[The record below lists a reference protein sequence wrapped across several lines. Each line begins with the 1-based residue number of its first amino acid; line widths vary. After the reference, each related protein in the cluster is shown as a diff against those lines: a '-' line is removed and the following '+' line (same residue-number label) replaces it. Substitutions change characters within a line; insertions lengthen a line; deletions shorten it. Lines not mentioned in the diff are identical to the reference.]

1 MTSIPLHKRSR
12 SSRVIHMTEGRLLTT
27 VLYYSIP
34 LMISSTLQL
43 VFNAADTIVVGQF
56 AGNEALAAV
65 GSVGSLNNMII
76 CLFVGLSIGVNVL
89 VANFVG
95 ANLNREVSDTVH
107 TAILLSVLGGA
118 ALSVIGFT
126 TARPLLSLMGTP
138 DDVIDLA
145 VLYTRIIFIGMPVTM
160 LYNFAAAVLRAIGDT
175 KRPLYFLTIAGVVNV
190 ILNLIF
196 VIIFHMSVAG
206 VALATIISQ
215 GISAVLVTRSL
226 LYMDGPTRL
235 YIRKLKIHRRLL
247 VRIITIGL
255 PAGIQ
260 SMMFSISNVVIQS
273 SVNSFGSI
281 VVAGNAAAS
290 NVGNFVYQAM
300 NTFQQ
305 SVTSFAGQNLGAR
318 KPARV
323 IESLKV
329 CLFWAAVFGIILGP
343 LATFF
348 GRPLLSLFSSD
359 PNVIEVGIERLYVVV
374 LPYAICGIMD
384 VMTGV
389 LRGIGYSTLPMIV
402 SIMGACV
409 FRLLWIATVFR
420 ARRTMFV
427 LLLSYPVSWTI
438 TFVVLVALFIVLWNR
453 MKARFSPDESAQKA

>member
-1 MTSIPLHKRSR
+1 MSAFSLRKRSR
-12 SSRVIHMTEGRLLTT
+12 SSRVIHMTEGPLLTT

-34 LMISSTLQL
+34 LMISSLLQL

-65 GSVGSLNNMII
+65 GSVGSLYNMII
-76 CLFVGLSIGVNVL
+76 SLFIGLSIGVNVL
-89 VANFVG
+89 VANFSG
-95 ANLNREVSDTVH
+95 AALNNEVSDTVH
-107 TAILLSVLGGA
+107 TAILLSVVGGA
-118 ALSVIGFT
+118 GLAVIGFIL
-126 TARPLLSLMGTP
+126 AKPLLSLMGTP
-138 DDVIDLA
+138 DDVIGLA

-175 KRPLYFLTIAGVVNV
+175 KRPLYFLTIAGIVNIV
-190 ILNLIF
+190 LNLIF
-196 VIIFHMSVAG
+196 VILFHMSVAG
-206 VALATIISQ
+206 VALATILSQ
-215 GISAVLVTRSL
+215 AISAVLVTRSL
-226 LYMDGPTRL
+226 LHMDGPTRL
-235 YIRKLKIHRRLL
+235 YLHKLRIHRGLL

-281 VVAGNAAAS
+281 VIAGNAAAA

-318 KPARV
+318 KPDRV
-323 IESLKV
+323 IGSLKA
-329 CLFWAAVFGIILGP
+329 CLFWAAVFGLVLGP
-343 LATFF
+343 LATYFSH
-348 GRPLLSLFSSD
+348 PLLSLFSSD
-359 PNVIEVGIERLYVVV
+359 PGVIEVGVERMKIVV
-374 LPYAICGIMD
+374 LPYALCGIMD

-402 SIMGACV
+402 SLMGACV
-409 FRLLWIATVFR
+409 FRLLWIATVFQAHR
-420 ARRTMFV
+420 SMFV
-427 LLLSYPVSWTI
+427 LLLSYPVSW
-438 TFVVLVALFIVLWNR
+438 ALTFIVLVILFAVLWKR
-453 MKARFSPDESAQKA
+453 VKKRFDEQSNA

>member
-1 MTSIPLHKRSR
+1 
-12 SSRVIHMTEGRLLTT
+12 
-27 VLYYSIP
+27 
-34 LMISSTLQL
+34 
-43 VFNAADTIVVGQF
+43 
-56 AGNEALAAV
+56 
-65 GSVGSLNNMII
+65 
-76 CLFVGLSIGVNVL
+76 
-89 VANFVG
+89 
-95 ANLNREVSDTVH
+95 
-107 TAILLSVLGGA
+107 
-118 ALSVIGFT
+118 
-126 TARPLLSLMGTP
+126 
-138 DDVIDLA
+138 
-145 VLYTRIIFIGMPVTM
+145 
-160 LYNFAAAVLRAIGDT
+160 
-175 KRPLYFLTIAGVVNV
+175 
-190 ILNLIF
+190 
-196 VIIFHMSVAG
+196 
-206 VALATIISQ
+206 
-215 GISAVLVTRSL
+215 
-226 LYMDGPTRL
+226 
-235 YIRKLKIHRRLL
+235 KLKIHRRLL